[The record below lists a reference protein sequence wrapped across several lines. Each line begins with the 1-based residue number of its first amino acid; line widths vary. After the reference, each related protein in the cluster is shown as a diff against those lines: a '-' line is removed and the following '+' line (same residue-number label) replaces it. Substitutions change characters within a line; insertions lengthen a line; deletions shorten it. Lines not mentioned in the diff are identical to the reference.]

1 MLQLPEKQQE
11 VVKKVEKRQKKSKNK
26 SKNEEKKLDQRKK
39 QTFKT
44 IPFLHITTQTMKH
57 TKSSV
62 LFLVQPWQ

>member
-1 MLQLPEKQQE
+1 MLHLPEKQQE
-11 VVKKVEKRQKKSKNK
+11 VVKAENK
-26 SKNEEKKLDQRKK
+26 SERKINNWIK
-39 QTFKT
+39 GKRFKT

>member
-1 MLQLPEKQQE
+1 MLQLPEKQQK
-11 VVKKVEKRQKKSKNK
+11 VVKKSKINQRMKK
-26 SKNEEKKLDQRKK
+26 KKLDQRKK